1 MSNSSKCLAKE
12 IDPTSQF
19 ITLLPISA
27 SSSPPKFP
35 FSRPAAAEPP
45 AEYARLRATDP
56 VSKVELWDGSHA
68 WLVVKHKDVCSVLTD
83 ERLSKE
89 RTRPGFPEL
98 SAGGKAA
105 AKNKPTFVDMD
116 APQHMHQRSM
126 IEPIFTREHIDAMRP
141 HIQKT
146 VDSLLDNMI
155 KEGSEKP
162 VELVEK
168 FSLPVP
174 SFIIYGI
181 LGVPAKDLEYLTQC
195 NAVRTNGSATATE
208 ASNAN
213 KELLDYLGDLVDQRV
228 AKPLDDLIS
237 KLVVEQLILL
247 FTIQLI
253 PGHIGKSD
261 ATQMAF
267 LILVAGNA
275 TMVSMINL
283 GIVTLLQH
291 PDQLNDLKGDPSL
304 AKVFVEELC
313 RFHTASAM
321 AARRVAKVDVTL
333 GGKLIKAGEGII
345 ASNQSANRDEE
356 VFPDPD
362 TFNMH
367 RKRGTEEAL
376 GYGWGPHRCVAEY
389 LARTELE
396 IVFATL
402 FQKLP
407 NLKLA
412 IPESEIKYSPPKKDV
427 GIAELLVVF

>member
-1 MSNSSKCLAKE
+1 MSTA
-12 IDPTSQF
+12 TF
-19 ITLLPISA
+19 
-27 SSSPPKFP
+27 SSPPKFP
-35 FSRPAAAEPP
+35 FARPAAAEPP

-155 KEGSEKP
+155 KEGGEKP

-168 FSLPVP
+168 FSLPLP

-195 NAVRTNGSATATE
+195 NAVRSNGSATATE
-208 ASNAN
+208 AANAN

-237 KLVVEQLILL
+237 RLVVEQLI
-247 FTIQLI
+247 
-253 PGHIGKSD
+253 PGHIEKSD

-267 LILVAGNA
+267 LMLVAGNA

-283 GIVTLLQH
+283 GIVTLLQN
-291 PDQLNDLKGDPSL
+291 PDQLNDLKADPCL

-321 AARRVAKVDVTL
+321 AARRVAKVDITL

-356 VFPDPD
+356 IFPDPD
-362 TFNMH
+362 TFNIY
-367 RKRGTEEAL
+367 RKRGTEQAL
-376 GYGWGPHRCVAEY
+376 GYGWGPHRCVAEW
-389 LARTELE
+389 LARAELE
-396 IVFATL
+396 IVFATI

-412 IPESEIKYSPPKKDV
+412 IPESEIKYSPPRKDI
-427 GIAELLVVF
+427 GIVELPIVF

>member
-1 MSNSSKCLAKE
+1 
-12 IDPTSQF
+12 
-19 ITLLPISA
+19 
-27 SSSPPKFP
+27 
-35 FSRPAAAEPP
+35 
-45 AEYARLRATDP
+45 
-56 VSKVELWDGSHA
+56 
-68 WLVVKHKDVCSVLTD
+68 
-83 ERLSKE
+83 
-89 RTRPGFPEL
+89 
-98 SAGGKAA
+98 
-105 AKNKPTFVDMD
+105 
-116 APQHMHQRSM
+116 MHQRSM

-155 KEGSEKP
+155 KEGGEKP

-168 FSLPVP
+168 FSLPLP

-195 NAVRTNGSATATE
+195 NAVRSNGSATATE
-208 ASNAN
+208 AANAN

-237 KLVVEQLILL
+237 RLVVEQLI
-247 FTIQLI
+247 
-253 PGHIGKSD
+253 PGHIEKSD

-267 LILVAGNA
+267 LMLVAGNA

-283 GIVTLLQH
+283 GIVTLLQN
-291 PDQLNDLKGDPSL
+291 PDQLNDLKADPCL

-321 AARRVAKVDVTL
+321 AARRVAKVDITL

-356 VFPDPD
+356 IFPDPD
-362 TFNMH
+362 TFNIY
-367 RKRGTEEAL
+367 RKRGTEQAL
-376 GYGWGPHRCVAEY
+376 GYGWGPHRCVAEW
-389 LARTELE
+389 LARAELE
-396 IVFATL
+396 IVFATI

-412 IPESEIKYSPPKKDV
+412 IPESEIKYSPPRKDI
-427 GIAELLVVF
+427 GIVELPIVF